1 MWDDCET
8 NPNSSRMIFWWQ
20 FAAMIVS
27 QIKKCNTVVHLI
39 TKSMKIVALS
49 LFLQKTNKKTAF
61 SSRKNNDVALRTSKT
76 LRIFDVFCKN
86 RWTSLCC
93 RSKLLKND
101 ENSCT
106 VDICNEKLIQNIEFP
121 LAKTMIS
128 HGTVCLYTCEPN
140 IDQIIVRRLWVD
152 CESDVESSLGCELVP
167 KIKLP
172 GTLENREKIGKQ
184 LWGDCESIVSR
195 K

>member
-1 MWDDCET
+1 M
-8 NPNSSRMIFWWQ
+8 
-20 FAAMIVS
+20 
-27 QIKKCNTVVHLI
+27 
-39 TKSMKIVALS
+39 
-49 LFLQKTNKKTAF
+49 
-61 SSRKNNDVALRTSKT
+61 
-76 LRIFDVFCKN
+76 
-86 RWTSLCC
+86 
-93 RSKLLKND
+93 KND

-167 KIKLP
+167 KIKPP